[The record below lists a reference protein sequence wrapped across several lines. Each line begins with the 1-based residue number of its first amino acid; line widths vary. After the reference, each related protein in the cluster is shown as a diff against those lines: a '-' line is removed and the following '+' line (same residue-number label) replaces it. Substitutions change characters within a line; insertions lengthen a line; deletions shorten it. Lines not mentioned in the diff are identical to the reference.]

1 MWQKH
6 RNINWEEVI
15 HKVRWETY
23 RAYNKVGNKADSLHF
38 VFVLQGER
46 GLPGPPGI
54 QGETGIGLPGP
65 KVGLVIMEG
74 EETKIYVHHL
84 IPKPISL
91 GHSTG

>member
-1 MWQKH
+1 MY
-6 RNINWEEVI
+6 
-15 HKVRWETY
+15 KVHWETY
-23 RAYNKVGNKADSLHF
+23 TAYNKVGNKADSLHS

-65 KVGLVIMEG
+65 KVRLVIMEK
-74 EETKIYVHHL
+74 EVTKTYVHHL
-84 IPKPISL
+84 IPKLISL